1 MFTFLSGKP
10 LVGQINANQGKNEV
24 APKRKSRRKNDDVRV
39 KAAPKK
45 KVSAPEEGKEVLAP
59 QSKVAPKKKASA
71 PEEGEKVLAPK
82 RKAAPKKKVSTGE
95 SVPAPTVMKRPSAS
109 MASEENETVEPSAT
123 NNDSVNEALVG
134 TDNDEAD
141 CHTGNDDDDNAD
153 GHDQQ
158 IDGSGS
164 RTEFFVM
171 RYVGRKTAAVRSR
184 IRACRFSALGAP
196 CASTPECVSYH
207 TIISK
212 EFNSI
217 LILNYHLAEGPLSI
231 YMVRRG

>member
-1 MFTFLSGKP
+1 
-10 LVGQINANQGKNEV
+10 
-24 APKRKSRRKNDDVRV
+24 
-39 KAAPKK
+39 
-45 KVSAPEEGKEVLAP
+45 VLAP
-59 QSKVAPKKKASA
+59 QSKVAPKKKDSA
-71 PEEGEKVLAPK
+71 PEESEKVLAPK

-95 SVPAPTVMKRPSAS
+95 SVPAPNSVAPIEGEEAPAPKDILETIPVEVPSDQRVETEDAAITKSKGKSNNKATTVLKRPSAS

-158 IDGSGS
+158 IDGSWS
-164 RTEFFVM
+164 RKEFFVM

-184 IRACRFSALGAP
+184 ITRVQVLSAGRSVCL
-196 CASTPECVSYH
+196 H
-207 TIISK
+207 TRMC
-212 EFNSI
+212 F
-217 LILNYHLAEGPLSI
+217 LS
-231 YMVRRG
+231 

>member
-1 MFTFLSGKP
+1 LFTFLSGKP

-59 QSKVAPKKKASA
+59 KRKAAPKKKVSA
-71 PEEGEKVLAPK
+71 PEEGEEVLAPK

-95 SVPAPTVMKRPSAS
+95 SVPAPNSVAPIEGQEAPAPKATTVLKRPSAS

-134 TDNDEAD
+134 TDKDEAG
-141 CHTGNDDDDNAD
+141 CLTGDDDDDNAD

-158 IDGSGS
+158 IDGSWS
-164 RTEFFVM
+164 RKEFFVM

-184 IRACRFSALGAP
+184 ITRVQVLSAGRSVCL
-196 CASTPECVSYH
+196 H
-207 TIISK
+207 TRMC
-212 EFNSI
+212 F
-217 LILNYHLAEGPLSI
+217 LS
-231 YMVRRG
+231 

>member
-59 QSKVAPKKKASA
+59 
-71 PEEGEKVLAPK
+71 K

-95 SVPAPTVMKRPSAS
+95 SVPAPTVLKRPSAS

-123 NNDSVNEALVG
+123 NNDSVNEALAG

-141 CHTGNDDDDNAD
+141 CLTGDDDDDNAD

-158 IDGSGS
+158 IDGSWS
-164 RTEFFVM
+164 RKEFFVM
-171 RYVGRKTAAVRSR
+171 RYWSRKTAAVRSR
-184 IRACRFSALGAP
+184 ITRVQVLSAGRSVCL
-196 CASTPECVSYH
+196 H
-207 TIISK
+207 TRMC
-212 EFNSI
+212 F
-217 LILNYHLAEGPLSI
+217 LS
-231 YMVRRG
+231 